1 MKHPYSNF
9 YCARYL
15 SCLLIVALCVACFPF
30 SSFAQTTAVRPYTVK
45 PSKLAVEYANRE
57 LARMSVDEKIGQL
70 ISVGINASFLN
81 RESSA
86 YKELERQVTRNHVG
100 GIILFRSPV
109 YEAAILMNRMQ
120 AKAARPLLVSAD
132 LEAGTGMR
140 FEDTINFPWNMALGA
155 SGDAGLARRQGAIT
169 AREARALGV
178 YQIFAP
184 TVDVNNNADNPVIN
198 VRAYGEE
205 PMLVARLASAFIEG
219 VQAGGV
225 IATAKHF
232 PGHGDTAVDSHRG
245 LPIIN
250 VSRERLNTVE
260 LVPFK
265 QAINA
270 GVGGV
275 MPSHISLPQLDRT
288 EVKPLPR
295 ERIVRPVYADAKGEV
310 FSANATLPATLS
322 PKILNGILRDDLKF
336 DGLIVTDAMDMSGL
350 TIYFDQAEAAVRAV
364 EAGADVLLK
373 PANAD
378 DCIKGLRQAIAS
390 GRLKES
396 RIEASARRVLAAKY
410 DLGLVG
416 NHVIDIDLIDRIVSS
431 PEAAQLAG
439 EIAERG
445 MTLVRDESGL
455 VPLKKAMP
463 PVENS
468 TENQK
473 IFYLVI
479 TNGDDRNYV
488 ANGFLG
494 AMSRAGFRGDAAIL
508 DARSSEQE
516 IADAVTKAASAHR
529 IVAALYGRVRTG
541 EARSVGLPDAGAKAL
556 NSVLEKHGA
565 KTIGISFGNPYL
577 LMSFPRL
584 QTYMVAYGDMP
595 SLQAAAARAVTGASS
610 ITGRLPITLPNLY
623 ARGTGIMREKNNAP
637 TTAATINATT
647 STSRDGVGESKKP

>member
-1 MKHPYSNF
+1 MKHHSSNF

-15 SCLLIVALCVACFPF
+15 SCLLAVALFAACLPV
-30 SSFAQTTAVRPYTVK
+30 SSFAQVPVRPYTVK
-45 PSKLAVEYANRE
+45 PSKLAIEYANRE

-81 RESSA
+81 RESPA
-86 YKELERQVTRNHVG
+86 YKELERQVTQNHIG

-155 SGDAGLARRQGAIT
+155 SGDANLARKQGAIT

-178 YQIFAP
+178 YQVFAP

-198 VRAYGEE
+198 VRSYGED
-205 PMLVARLASAFIEG
+205 PMLVGRLASAFIEG

-250 VSRERLNTVE
+250 VSRERLNNVE

-270 GVGGV
+270 GVGSV
-275 MPSHISLPQLDRT
+275 MPSHISLPQLDAT

-295 ERIVRPVYADAKGEV
+295 EKIVRPVYADAKGEV

-322 PKILNGILRDDLKF
+322 PKILRGILRDDLNF

-350 TIYFDQAEAAVRAV
+350 TIYFDQQEAAVRAV

-378 DCIKGLRQAIAS
+378 DCIKGLRLAVGS

-410 DLGLVG
+410 DLGLVA
-416 NHVIDIDLIDRIVSS
+416 NRMTDIDAIDRIVSA
-431 PEAAQLAG
+431 PEVAQLVS

-445 MTLVRDESGL
+445 MTLVRDERTL
-455 VPLKKAMP
+455 VPLKKAP
-463 PVENS
+463 P
-468 TENQK
+468 TAENQPV
-473 IFYLVI
+473 FYLVI

-488 ANGFLG
+488 ANGFLS
-494 AMSRAGFRGDAAIL
+494 AMNRAGFRGDVAVL

-516 IADAVTKAASAHR
+516 IADAVAKAAGAGR

-556 NSVLEKHGA
+556 NLVLENHAA

-595 SLQAAAARAVTGASS
+595 SLQAAAARAVTGASP

-623 ARGTGIMREKNNAP
+623 ARGTGIMREKVDGSAK
-637 TTAATINATT
+637 AATINATT
-647 STSRDGVGESKKP
+647 STPRDGVGEGKKP